1 MPQPSGITLQFQD
14 WVCQKGGAAGGGEEN
29 DKEMHRDIHIQQ
41 KRKKKERGGKK
52 KKNNT
57 QSLPASKSRSA
68 HILPHK
74 RWHAGEMTKG
84 NADLREILLL
94 TCVVPV
100 TLSWVPLRFSRQ
112 FWRWVIAAPGCWI
125 KTGRSPTPL
134 LGKEE
139 RATTLH
145 IRTHTYTHFPPL
157 SCPSP
162 TKSNWTL

>member
-1 MPQPSGITLQFQD
+1 
-14 WVCQKGGAAGGGEEN
+14 
-29 DKEMHRDIHIQQ
+29 
-41 KRKKKERGGKK
+41 
-52 KKNNT
+52 
-57 QSLPASKSRSA
+57 
-68 HILPHK
+68 
-74 RWHAGEMTKG
+74 MTKG

-100 TLSWVPLRFSRQ
+100 TLSWVPIRSSRQ

-145 IRTHTYTHFPPL
+145 IHTHTHLFSSSFLPFSY
-157 SCPSP
+157 
-162 TKSNWTL
+162 NWTL